1 MKSRKLVVGT
11 AVIILTLF
19 LPPVEARSQN
29 HDTLNFTDGNGWKQ
43 GHWIRR
49 YPDSTIMYD
58 GFFKNNK
65 PIGEFRRYSE
75 DSKLKSLMIHREDTE
90 EVKVTFYHPNE
101 FIAAEGVY
109 INQKKEGKWRLYSQ
123 RTDKYLICEE
133 FYENDLRN
141 GLSTKYY
148 KDGKTAERISYIDD
162 VKHGEWLQYYVTGN
176 LCIKGFYV
184 DGKLHGAFDVLYANG
199 SPEYKGQYSNDVR
212 DGIWKVFKEDGS
224 LEHEMVYKLGVLND
238 PELAQKE
245 TDFLD
250 QLEKNKGKIAD
261 PEITGTIWN

>member
-1 MKSRKLVVGT
+1 MKSSKVVIRT
-11 AVIILTLF
+11 VVILLTL
-19 LPPVEARSQN
+19 LLLPVEIRSQSP
-29 HDTLNFTDGNGWKQ
+29 DTINITDVNGRKQ

-58 GFFKNNK
+58 GFFKNDK
-65 PIGEFRRYSE
+65 PIGEFRRYTE
-75 DSKLKSLMIHREDTE
+75 DGKLKSLMIHKEGVD
-90 EVKVTFYHPNE
+90 EVRVTFFHPNG

-133 FYENDLRN
+133 FYKNDLRN
-141 GLSTKYY
+141 GLSTKFY
-148 KDGKTAERISYIDD
+148 KDGKTAETISYVDD
-162 VKHGEWLQYYVTGN
+162 VKQGEWLQYYVTGK
-176 LCIKGFYV
+176 LCIRGNYI
-184 DGKLHGAFDVLYANG
+184 DGKLHGTFDVLYANG
-199 SPEYKGQYSNDVR
+199 LPEYKGQYTNDVR
-212 DGIWKVFKEDGS
+212 DGLWLVYNEDGS
-224 LEHEMVYKLGVLND
+224 LEHEMVYKLGALND

-250 QLEKNKGKIAD
+250 QLEKNKGKISD

>member
-1 MKSRKLVVGT
+1 MRTSVFL
-11 AVIILTLF
+11 LTL
-19 LPPVEARSQN
+19 LLLTIETRSQN
-29 HDTLNFTDGNGWKQ
+29 SDTLNVTDTNGMKQ
-43 GHWIRR
+43 GRWIKR
-49 YPDSTIMYD
+49 YADSTIMYD

-75 DSKLKSLMIHREDTE
+75 DGKLKSLMIHLDGTE

-109 INQKKEGKWRLYSQ
+109 INQKKEGRWRLYSQ
-123 RTDKYLICEE
+123 KTNNYLICEE
-133 FYENDLRN
+133 YYKNDIRN
-141 GLSTKYY
+141 GLSLKYY
-148 KDGKTAERISYIDD
+148 KDGKIAESLLYIDD
-162 VKHGEWLQYYVTGN
+162 VKQGEWLQYYVTGN
-176 LCIKGFYV
+176 LCIRGNYV
-184 DGKLHGAFDVLYANG
+184 DGKLHGTFDVMFANG
-199 SPEYKGQYSNDVR
+199 LPEYKGQYSNDVR
-212 DGIWKVFKEDGS
+212 DGIWKVFREDGS

-250 QLEKNKGKIAD
+250 QLEKNKGKISD